1 MVLSPE
7 QINTKLQ
14 AMQGWKLDG
23 GRIVKT
29 YRFLDF
35 ATALRLVNAVAVIA
49 EHYNHHPDVVLKY
62 GEITFSLATH
72 DLGGVTQLDVDM
84 DKEIEKTA
92 VAFV

>member
-7 QINTKLQ
+7 QVNTKLQ

-23 GRIVKT
+23 GCIVKT
-29 YRFLDF
+29 YRFADF
-35 ATALRLVNAVAVIA
+35 ATALHLVNAVAVIA

-62 GEITFSLATH
+62 GEATFSLTTH

-84 DKEIEKTA
+84 AKEIEKTA
-92 VAFV
+92 VAFI